1 MDPRANPYTPNA
13 GAKPPVLVG
22 REGELAA
29 FDALLGRLAAG
40 HTEQSLIVVGLRGV
54 GKTVLLGEFRRCA
67 LDQGWRVVEVE
78 VAKWD
83 DNQFRAGL
91 AREIRRVLHRIAA
104 GGRWTEVAKRA
115 AGVLKSFTL
124 RIDPEGRL
132 TIGLDIAPTA
142 GYADSG
148 DLNADL
154 TDVLVSLGEAAREQG
169 TGVVLLLD
177 ELHYLSS
184 IQMEALIAANHR
196 TIQHALP
203 ITAAA
208 AGLPQI
214 RELVGNAKTYAE
226 RLFKFPEIGR
236 LDDAQAERVLCEPAA
251 QLGVVFSEEA
261 LRRGLSFSEGYPYFL
276 QEFGQA
282 AWNLAMGAEIIER
295 DAENA
300 RVVVEEKLDSGFFKV
315 RLDRTTELQKAYLRA
330 MAELGPGPQ
339 LARDV
344 AELLGRSST
353 QCGPT
358 RKQLIDKGLLYA
370 TDHGYAAFTVPK
382 FDEYL
387 KRAIPTLASPPIRTR
402 ADNLPADDGTLPPEP
417 RISSAD
423 PQS

>member
-1 MDPRANPYTPNA
+1 MDPRDNPYTPNA

-22 REGELAA
+22 RESELEA
-29 FDALLGRLAAG
+29 FDVHLSRLAAG
-40 HTEQSLIVVGLRGV
+40 RTEQSLIIVGLRGV
-54 GKTVLLGEFRRCA
+54 GKTVLLGEFRQRA
-67 LDQGWRVVEVE
+67 LDQGWRVVEIE

-83 DNQFRAGL
+83 DGQFRAGL
-91 AREIRRVLHRIAA
+91 AREIRRILHRITA
-104 GGRWTEVAKRA
+104 GGRWTERAKRA

-124 RIDPEGRL
+124 GIDPDGRL
-132 TIGLDIAPTA
+132 TVGLDVAATA

-154 TDVLVSLGEAAREQG
+154 TDLLVSLGEVARERQA
-169 TGVVLLLD
+169 GVVLLLD

-184 IQMEALIAANHR
+184 VQMEALIAANHR
-196 TIQHALP
+196 AVQHSLP

-214 RELVGNAKTYAE
+214 HELVGIAKTYAE

-236 LDDAQAERVLCEPAA
+236 LDDAEAELVLREPAA
-251 QLGVVFSEEA
+251 QLGVDFSDGA
-261 LRRGLSFSEGYPYFL
+261 LRQGLDFSEGYPYFL

-282 AWNLAMGAEIIER
+282 AWNLATDREITAR
-295 DAENA
+295 DAEIA
-300 RVVVEEKLDSGFFKV
+300 RIAVEEKLDTGFFRV
-315 RLDRTTELQKAYLRA
+315 RLDRTTELQRAYLRA
-330 MAELGPGPQ
+330 MAELGPDPQ

-344 AELLGRSST
+344 ARLLSRTST

-387 KRAIPTLASPPIRTR
+387 KRAIPTLAPPPVRR
-402 ADNLPADDGTLPPEP
+402 
-417 RISSAD
+417 
-423 PQS
+423 

>member
-1 MDPRANPYTPNA
+1 MDPRDNPYTPNA

-22 REGELAA
+22 RESELEA
-29 FDALLGRLAAG
+29 FDVHLSRLAAG
-40 HTEQSLIVVGLRGV
+40 RTEQSLIIVGLRGV
-54 GKTVLLGEFRRCA
+54 GKTVLLGEFRQRA
-67 LDQGWRVVEVE
+67 LDQGWRVVEIE

-83 DNQFRAGL
+83 DAQFRAGL
-91 AREIRRVLHRIAA
+91 AREIRRILHRIAA
-104 GGRWTEVAKRA
+104 GGRWTEMAKRA

-124 RIDPEGRL
+124 GIDPEGRL
-132 TIGLDIAPTA
+132 TVGLDVAPTA

-154 TDVLVSLGEAAREQG
+154 TDLLVSLGEVARERG

-196 TIQHALP
+196 AVQHALP

-214 RELVGNAKTYAE
+214 HELVGIAKTYAE

-236 LDDAQAERVLCEPAA
+236 LDDAEAERVLREPAV
-251 QLGVVFSEEA
+251 QLGVDFSDGA
-261 LRRGLSFSEGYPYFL
+261 LRQGLDFSEGYPYFL

-282 AWNLAMGAEIIER
+282 AWNLATGREVTAGDAEI
-295 DAENA
+295 A
-300 RVVVEEKLDSGFFKV
+300 RIAVEEKLDGGFFKV

-330 MAELGPGPQ
+330 MAELGPRPQ

-344 AELLGRSST
+344 AKLLSRTST

-387 KRAIPTLASPPIRTR
+387 KRAIPTLAPPPVRK
-402 ADNLPADDGTLPPEP
+402 
-417 RISSAD
+417 
-423 PQS
+423 